1 MLETLA
7 PLTPTRFEDIEIPA
21 RELVLGLVGVYNRA
35 YWPAAAFGVAA
46 VFAALAFV
54 LIKPGAFSDMV
65 AKVLLDLTWV
75 WTGVM
80 FFLGRFAPDFD
91 AAYIFG
97 FAFIIQGTF
106 LLADLFYGTLEFRPY
121 RNRAAV
127 VPVLVMSAA
136 VILIH
141 PVVATVL
148 GRGWPELTL
157 AGTAPGPTAA
167 ATLCLLMFTLHKPR
181 PLFFV
186 IPAAWALVA
195 GVPLAQEWH
204 FYEELILAGVALVA
218 VLWLAYAAWRAGRR
232 SETEPVEGA
241 AV

>member
-1 MLETLA
+1 MPETLA
-7 PLTPTRFEDIEIPA
+7 PLVPTTFEDIQIPV

-35 YWPAAAFGVAA
+35 YWPAAVIGVVA
-46 VFAALAFV
+46 VFGALAFV
-54 LIKPGAFSDMV
+54 LIKPGTFSDMM
-65 AKVLLDLTWV
+65 AKILLDLTWV

-80 FFLGRFAPDFD
+80 FFIVRLAPDFHS
-91 AAYIFG
+91 AYLLG

-106 LLADLFYGTLEFRPY
+106 LMVDLFYGTLEFRPY
-121 RNRAAV
+121 RNRA
-127 VPVLVMSAA
+127 VLFAGLAMAA
-136 VILIH
+136 AAILIH
-141 PVVATVL
+141 PVVATAL

-181 PLFFV
+181 PIFFV

-195 GVPLAQEWH
+195 GVRLATAWH

-218 VLWLAYAAWRAGRR
+218 VCWFAWAAWRARR
-232 SETEPVEGA
+232 TPETEAAEGA
-241 AV
+241 SV